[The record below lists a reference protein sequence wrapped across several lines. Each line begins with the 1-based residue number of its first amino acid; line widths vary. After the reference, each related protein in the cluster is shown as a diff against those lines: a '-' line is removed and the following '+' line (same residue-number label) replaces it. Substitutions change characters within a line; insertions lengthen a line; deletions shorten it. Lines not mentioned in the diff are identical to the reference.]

1 MGLVSKQ
8 FVGVLAI
15 VIAWATMTI
24 PDTLK
29 PAAGTESWL
38 MIDGHCNL
46 CNGFVNFVA
55 DRDTAVNIKFGAQQ
69 KYMALVERV
78 GAPTDLSTLILI
90 QGDAHYT
97 LSDAALRTMA
107 LLDEPWNKLAVFS
120 FLVPKYIRDFAYKR
134 VAANRYTMFGKTE
147 SCRVPTQEFERR
159 WIDYDAGTELSKKFA
174 EVLN

>member
-69 KYMALVERV
+69 KHTELLTRI
-78 GAPTDLSTLILI
+78 GAPTDLSTLVLI
-90 QGDAHYT
+90 QGDKFYLYSA
-97 LSDAALRTMA
+97 AALRTMA
-107 LLDEPWNKLAVFS
+107 QMDWPYRGLAVFT
-120 FLVPKYIRDFAYKR
+120 LVRLDVWKWSTVSAL
-134 VAANRYTMFGKTE
+134 A
-147 SCRVPTQEFERR
+147 PT
-159 WIDYDAGTELSKKFA
+159 
-174 EVLN
+174 